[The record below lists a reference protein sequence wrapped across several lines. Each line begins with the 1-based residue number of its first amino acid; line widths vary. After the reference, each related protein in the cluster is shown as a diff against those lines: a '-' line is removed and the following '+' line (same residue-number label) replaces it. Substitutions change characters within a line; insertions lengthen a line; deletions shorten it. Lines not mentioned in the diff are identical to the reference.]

1 MGNKMNYK
9 GLKNSSTGMLFL
21 AFLLS
26 ISSNLF
32 AQYTMGA
39 ATAGSTTS
47 STVTASATISASSPN
62 AILTAGFA
70 YGTSSNPTTPTVTVS
85 SPTVGAQFSHNFTG
99 LTAAQRYYIRPFFTH
114 SGGTVYGT
122 QVVVYTLHTP
132 VTGSAST
139 IMQNFATVG
148 ATITSTTGT
157 NAAPTARGIVYGTS
171 PSPTVNTVAHTTTNT
186 TAAYSV
192 VLPNLAAGT
201 TYYARAYV
209 TNAGGTAYGS
219 DMTFTT
225 TAAPT
230 VSYASLPLTDNFTS
244 LGSNWAT
251 TVTNS
256 NSRVVSVAAGGAWP
270 QFSTTTDASGSAT
283 GGNGLGFYNTAVVGG
298 NQKLMAHLGLNL
310 LNKTGVSL
318 AFPIVDYGTGGGT
331 GQYWDSLMVYLS
343 IDGGV
348 TFGATGTYVA
358 INQAPHGDGVWNNIS
373 IDISTLATN
382 NSLTPSATSVV
393 KFVANLARAVDLA
406 QIKNGSYQMVYIENL
421 KATNTGTLPVN
432 LLSFE
437 GEKEQGGNLLTWT
450 TASEINNDHFELQ
463 RSIDG
468 VNFETITVIGG
479 QGTSYQI
486 NHYDFLDTRDF
497 NGIVYYRLKQ
507 VDFDGTTTYSNT
519 ISISNAQA
527 ITIFKSGENAAT
539 INGENLSAVE
549 VFDMNGKLIYSDVLN
564 KNVSAQTIHFDANSL
579 SQGVYFVRVLS
590 GSETY
595 SQKLV
600 Y

>member
-1 MGNKMNYK
+1 M
-9 GLKNSSTGMLFL
+9 
-21 AFLLS
+21 
-26 ISSNLF
+26 
-32 AQYTMGA
+32 
-39 ATAGSTTS
+39 
-47 STVTASATISASSPN
+47 
-62 AILTAGFA
+62 
-70 YGTSSNPTTPTVTVS
+70 
-85 SPTVGAQFSHNFTG
+85 
-99 LTAAQRYYIRPFFTH
+99 
-114 SGGTVYGT
+114 
-122 QVVVYTLHTP
+122 
-132 VTGSAST
+132 
-139 IMQNFATVG
+139 
-148 ATITSTTGT
+148 
-157 NAAPTARGIVYGTS
+157 
-171 PSPTVNTVAHTTTNT
+171 
-186 TAAYSV
+186 
-192 VLPNLAAGT
+192 
-201 TYYARAYV
+201 
-209 TNAGGTAYGS
+209 
-219 DMTFTT
+219 
-225 TAAPT
+225 
-230 VSYASLPLTDNFTS
+230 
-244 LGSNWAT
+244 
-251 TVTNS
+251 
-256 NSRVVSVAAGGAWP
+256 
-270 QFSTTTDASGSAT
+270 
-283 GGNGLGFYNTAVVGG
+283 
-298 NQKLMAHLGLNL
+298 
-310 LNKTGVSL
+310 
-318 AFPIVDYGTGGGT
+318 
-331 GQYWDSLMVYLS
+331 
-343 IDGGV
+343 
-348 TFGATGTYVA
+348 A

>member
-1 MGNKMNYK
+1 MGNKMKYK
-9 GLKNSSTGMLFL
+9 GLNNSSTRMLVL
-21 AFLLS
+21 VLLIS

-32 AQYTMGA
+32 AAYTMGA
-39 ATAGSTTS
+39 ASAGSTSS
-47 STVTASATISASSPN
+47 STVTAYATISASSPN
-62 AILTAGFA
+62 AVLTAGFA
-70 YGTSSNPTTPTVTVS
+70 YGTTTSPTTPTATVS
-85 SPTVGAQFSHNFTG
+85 SPTVGAQFSYNFTG
-99 LTAAQRYYIRPFFTH
+99 LTAGQRYYIRPFFTH

-122 QVVVYTLHTP
+122 QVIVYTLHTP

-148 ATITSTTGT
+148 ATITSTTGA
-157 NAAPTARGIVYGTS
+157 NAAPTARGIAYGTS
-171 PSPTVNTVAHTTTNT
+171 PSPTTALAHTTTNT

-192 VLPNLAAGT
+192 ILQNLSAGT

-219 DMTFTT
+219 DITFTT

-230 VSYASLPLTDNFTS
+230 VSYASLPLTDKFTS
-244 LGSNWAT
+244 LGSNWAS

-270 QFSTTTDASGSAT
+270 QFSTTTDARDSAT

-298 NQKLMAHLGLNL
+298 NQRLMAHLGLNL
-310 LNKTGVSL
+310 LNKTGVSV

-358 INQAPHGDGVWNNIS
+358 LNQAPHSDGVWNNIS
-373 IDISTLATN
+373 IDVSAIATA

-393 KFVANLARAVDLA
+393 KFVVNLARAVDLA
-406 QIKNGSYQMVYIENL
+406 QIKNGTYQMVYIENL
-421 KATNTGTLPVN
+421 RAANTGTLPVN

-437 GEKEQGGNLLTWT
+437 GSKEHDGNLLTWS

-463 RSIDG
+463 RSTDG
-468 VNFETITVIGG
+468 VNFETITIIGG
-479 QGTSYQI
+479 QGNSYQI
-486 NHYDFLDTRDF
+486 NHYDFLDTKDF
-497 NGIVYYRLKQ
+497 NGTVYYRLKQ
-507 VDFDGTTTYSNT
+507 VDFDGTTAYSNT

-527 ITIFKSGENAAT
+527 ISIFKSGENSIS
-539 INGENLSAVE
+539 INGENLSSIE
-549 VFDMNGKLIYSDVLN
+549 VFDMIGKLVYYDVLN

-579 SQGVYFVRVLS
+579 SQGVYFVRVLVGGES
-590 GSETY
+590 F